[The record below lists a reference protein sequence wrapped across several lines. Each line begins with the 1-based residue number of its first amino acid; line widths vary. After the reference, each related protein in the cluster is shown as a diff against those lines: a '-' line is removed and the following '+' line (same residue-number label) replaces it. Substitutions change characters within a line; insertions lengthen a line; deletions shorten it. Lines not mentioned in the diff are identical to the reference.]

1 MGSVTELYTFMD
13 AADATLA
20 RRLLGEGDDEDQ
32 AETAD
37 KEAAAVCDD
46 AGVVRCMQSGEARYW
61 GRTSSFVCP
70 SLYEACLSKEAN

>member
-37 KEAAAVCDD
+37 RDAAAGCDD
-46 AGVVRCMQSGEARYW
+46 AGVV
-61 GRTSSFVCP
+61 
-70 SLYEACLSKEAN
+70 